1 MVLIFIGITGS
12 SLFKEEVQATVAQGQ
27 SFSVRGYTLR
37 FDRLSEE
44 DSPHLSTTRAEVTV
58 LRGGREIGTLRP
70 EKRFYKRPGQPT
82 TEVAIR
88 KTLREDLYL
97 VLGALD
103 AATGLVTFQT
113 FLNPLVSWLWIGGAV
128 MMLGTVVVMTPTAA
142 ERHAQA
148 AARAREATAAIRAEE
163 I

>member
-1 MVLIFIGITGS
+1 LA
-12 SLFKEEVQATVAQGQ
+12 EQ
-27 SFSVRGYTLR
+27 
-37 FDRLSEE
+37 

-58 LRGGREIGTLRP
+58 LRAGREIGVLRP

-113 FLNPLVSWLWIGGAV
+113 FLNPLVSWLWIGGGV
-128 MMLGTVVVMTPTAA
+128 MLLGTAVVMTPTAA
-142 ERHAQA
+142 ERHARV
-148 AARAREATAAIRAEE
+148 AARAREAAAAAVRAEE
-163 I
+163 V